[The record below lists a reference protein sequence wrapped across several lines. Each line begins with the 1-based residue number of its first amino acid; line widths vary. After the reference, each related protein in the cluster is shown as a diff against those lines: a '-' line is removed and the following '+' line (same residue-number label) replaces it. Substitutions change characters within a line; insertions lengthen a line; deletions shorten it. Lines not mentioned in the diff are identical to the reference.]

1 MSILKILSVTYT
13 IEMTIETIDAILG
26 NDLIEKEET
35 LACKLEK
42 IDKVLKVTYPLGYS
56 TKLYITIKINE
67 PKEVKL
73 SRELTNQIFKTISDH
88 LK

>member
-1 MSILKILSVTYT
+1 MSILKILSVTYIT
-13 IEMTIETIDAILG
+13 QLTTETIDAILG
-26 NDLIEKEET
+26 NDLLEKEET

-42 IDKVLKVTYPLGYS
+42 IDRVLKVTYSLGYD

-67 PKEVKL
+67 PREVRL